1 MTQQTANIF
10 EQASRAKLRYETS
23 RGLMTVENLWE
34 LPLTSKV
41 VDKPNLDAIALEL
54 YQQIEAQ
61 GTTSFVKAKKKDEI
75 LQLKFD
81 IVKHIIETVQAE
93 NDAKLAENGKQAKRA
108 HLDRLIEQAEDEELK
123 KLSPAELKKMRDAL

>member
-1 MTQQTANIF
+1 M
-10 EQASRAKLRYETS
+10 
-23 RGLMTVENLWE
+23 
-34 LPLTSKV
+34 KV
-41 VDKPNLDAIALEL
+41 
-54 YQQIEAQ
+54 
-61 GTTSFVKAKKKDEI
+61 KKKDEI

-123 KLSPAELKKMRDAL
+123 KLSPTELKKMRDAL